1 MKKIPAK
8 RIAITAN
15 SSWYLYNFR
24 KNTIKAMLEQ
34 GYDVIALAPE
44 DGYSGVLSS
53 LGCKFIPLS
62 IDSGGINPFKDSLTI
77 MSIFFI
83 FLRMKCDLVLNFTP
97 KNNIYFSLVAWLF
110 RKPVINNVA
119 GLGNVFINGGAVC
132 VICRLLYKFSQR
144 SAARIFFQNEDDRTL
159 FLTEII
165 PGYSRT
171 ERLPGSG
178 VDLARFEMMPAA
190 DDGVVRFILIARMLY
205 SKGVEHYVDAARR
218 LKRIYG
224 DRCEFRL
231 LGFLDGN
238 NPAAVKTERM
248 TSWIAEG
255 MIHYLG
261 ISDNVE
267 NELRQIDC
275 VVLPSFYREGVPKS
289 LLEAGAAGKPIITT
303 DNIGCR
309 ETVDEGVNGYLCTPQ
324 STDSLVACMEK
335 MINLTHAQRLDMG
348 AKSRQKMVR
357 EFDEHI
363 IISRYLNA
371 INEALSPKT
380 EKCSLS

>member
-1 MKKIPAK
+1 MRKTLGK

-24 KNTIKAMLEQ
+24 KNTIKEMLKQ
-34 GYDVIALAPE
+34 GYEVMAIAPQ
-44 DGYSGVLSS
+44 DSYSGVLSS
-53 LGCKFIPLS
+53 LGCQFTPLK

-77 MSIFFI
+77 ISII
-83 FLRMKCDLVLNFTP
+83 TLLRRHDFDVILNFTP
-97 KNNIYFSLVAWLF
+97 KNNIYFSLVARLF
-110 RKPVINNVA
+110 GTPVINNIA
-119 GLGNVFINGGAVC
+119 GLGNVFIKGGLVC
-132 VICRLLYKFSQR
+132 FICRQLYKVSQR
-144 SAARIFFQNEDDRTL
+144 SAAKIFFQNEEDRDL
-159 FLTEII
+159 FLTDII
-165 PGYSRT
+165 PGYPNT

-178 VDLARFEMMPAA
+178 VDLARFYMMSAP

-218 LKRIYG
+218 LKRLYG
-224 DRCEFRL
+224 NRCEFRL
-231 LGFLDGN
+231 LGFLDAN

-248 TSWIAEG
+248 AAWIAEG

-267 NELRQIDC
+267 NELEEVDC

-309 ETVDEGVNGYLCTPQ
+309 ETTEDGVNGYLCKPQ
-324 STDSLVACMEK
+324 CTDSLVACMEK
-335 MINLTHAQRLDMG
+335 MINLTHAERLEMG
-348 AKSRQKMVR
+348 ANSRKKIVR
-357 EFDEHI
+357 EFDEKI
-363 IISRYLNA
+363 IISRYLSA
-371 INEALSPKT
+371 VLSSNGRKPAK
-380 EKCSLS
+380 S